1 MPLRSDSQENEVQ
14 GAGVRVYF
22 KHTPRKNTPM
32 SDLTLRKQQINQ
44 EMLEIQRS
52 QAYLAA
58 KTFEHLLRT
67 GDWKI
72 LTRGDDAQIVP
83 ANKKDQLAT
92 ILLTALKLG
101 YNGQFTVFDGMV
113 QIVGRFNSNEEL
125 TLTLFPER
133 VMDGYDAEVT
143 EAEFRRIRVDIDLV
157 AWARDIRR
165 QQIVEAER
173 DLAAAKLR
181 LSKLKEAGSGGL
193 PKAVG
198 GENKNSAP

>member
-1 MPLRSDSQENEVQ
+1 MPTLC
-14 GAGVRVYF
+14 
-22 KHTPRKNTPM
+22 TPEDQ
-32 SDLTLRKQQINQ
+32 SAWDALTLRNQQLHR
-44 EMLEIQRS
+44 EMLEIRRS
-52 QAYLAA
+52 QAALAA

-72 LTRGDDAQIVP
+72 LTHGCDGQIVP
-83 ANKKDQLAT
+83 ANKEAEDQLTT
-92 ILLTALKLG
+92 ILTTALELG
-101 YNGQFTVFDGMV
+101 YNGQFTVFDGKV
-113 QIVGRFNSNEEL
+113 QIIGHIRSHGDL

-143 EAEFRRIRVDIDLV
+143 DAEFRRIQVNVDLV

-173 DLAAAKLR
+173 DLNAAQLR
-181 LSKLKEAGSGGL
+181 FNKLKEAGSGGL

-198 GENKNSAP
+198 GTPTP